1 MSIQDGH
8 RLPGRMK
15 KKKHNKERWR
25 EREREGESGGRRKRK
40 KTLSPSD
47 QPSEHRLGILWQH
60 VSVRP
65 TAIASASLTD
75 QSVAAL

>member
-15 KKKHNKERWR
+15 KKKTQQRKV
-25 EREREGESGGRRKRK
+25 ERERGGENGGRRKRK
-40 KTLSPSD
+40 KKLSPSD